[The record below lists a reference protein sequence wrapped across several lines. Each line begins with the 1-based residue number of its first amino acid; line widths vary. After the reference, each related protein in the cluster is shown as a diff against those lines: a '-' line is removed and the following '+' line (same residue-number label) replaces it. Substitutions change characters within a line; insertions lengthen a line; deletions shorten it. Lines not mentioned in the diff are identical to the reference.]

1 MFRECSPTTKSYF
14 TKKLK
19 QTFTT
24 YYFQFYYKRF
34 IYNNIS
40 RTTMSTSIVK
50 QLLINNLNVSS
61 EDLLD
66 SIKSF
71 CFYDAKSWET
81 ISFIKSKKQRIHYL
95 LNNETFSRVNPIDD
109 TLVDDNNEELWAFW
123 VENEDDGPNPQFQA
137 INCRVCG
144 NYISINPNIP
154 INIKCHCHINEDNWD
169 DDDEDWVDSD
179 SDDDSDDEDWEEDWM
194 TDGTDP

>member
-1 MFRECSPTTKSYF
+1 
-14 TKKLK
+14 
-19 QTFTT
+19 
-24 YYFQFYYKRF
+24 
-34 IYNNIS
+34 
-40 RTTMSTSIVK
+40 MSTSIVK

-66 SIKSF
+66 NIKSF

-95 LNNETFSRVNPIDD
+95 FNNETISRANHIND
-109 TLVDDNNEELWAFW
+109 TMDDDNNEEYWAFW
-123 VENEDDGPNPQFQA
+123 VEDGIDGPNPQFQA

-144 NYISINPNIP
+144 NYISISPIIPNH
-154 INIKCHCHINEDNWD
+154 IKCHCHINDDNWD
-169 DDDEDWVDSD
+169 DDDEDWVDNDDD